1 MQDAK
6 YKGTHIVDNCIG
18 NTSEIE
24 ELQEFM
30 YWRRWAEHTE
40 SLSWAA
46 RHLTW
51 FIYWKLLLCSD

>member
-6 YKGTHIVDNCIG
+6 YKGAHIVDNCSE
-18 NTSEIE
+18 NPSEIE

-30 YWRRWAEHTE
+30 YWRRWAGHTE

-51 FIYWKLLLCSD
+51 FIHWKLLICND